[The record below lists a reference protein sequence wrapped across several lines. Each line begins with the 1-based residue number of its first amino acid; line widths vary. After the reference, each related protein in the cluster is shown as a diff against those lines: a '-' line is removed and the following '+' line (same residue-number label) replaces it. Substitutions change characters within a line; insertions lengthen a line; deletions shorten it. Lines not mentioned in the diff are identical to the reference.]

1 MAKKAGIFSQ
11 FRWGESYTS
20 LFLGLTVVVVAIILI
35 FSFGR
40 NRQIKQTSSIQ
51 DSPEN
56 QEKKIEN
63 DKQKTKSQKTYVVK
77 KGDDLWSISEA
88 MYKSGY
94 YWVKIANANNLT
106 NPDLIFSGD
115 KLIIPEI
122 KTETKEIKTNTI
134 KENSY
139 KIIKGDNLWDI
150 AVRAYGDGYKWVDIA
165 NANNLTNPDLIFS
178 DNVLKIPR

>member
-40 NRQIKQTSSIQ
+40 DRQIKQTSSIQ

-77 KGDDLWSISEA
+77 KGDDLWSISEV

-106 NPDLIFSGD
+106 NPDLIFS
-115 KLIIPEI
+115 
-122 KTETKEIKTNTI
+122 
-134 KENSY
+134 
-139 KIIKGDNLWDI
+139 
-150 AVRAYGDGYKWVDIA
+150 
-165 NANNLTNPDLIFS
+165 